1 MPNYCEC
8 GCGLFVQCKGAYH
21 KGHNPPG
28 VDRDPSG
35 RIKEYSDKSYPI
47 QGPIQRAK
55 KQKRDHEEAVER
67 IKGMPNDEGVMSAE
81 AAQEFAKT
89 ILNAPANSIVPER
102 ILKQVTEAMDLD
114 DLSDEATFDQVL
126 DLSEASFY
134 VGYTGQALEDEA
146 LRWLTLRGT
155 EKLDEVTGDYIPSGT
170 RNRPVLLYP
179 DDSTITMAKAQTHL
193 GFAYFEVYAS
203 TLKINARAVEK
214 ALQVLKMALP
224 LGRRLWRCADKGS
237 KFDKEIDGKVHKV
250 YITISPRIGSLIAK
264 GEIKINY

>member
-1 MPNYCEC
+1 MPVHCAC
-8 GCGLFVQCKGAYH
+8 GCGLRVSHSGAFR

-35 RIKEYSDKSYPI
+35 RIKELSDKWHPI
-47 QGPIQRAK
+47 NGPIQRAK
-55 KQKRDHEEAVER
+55 KQKHEHEEAVER
-67 IKGMPNDEGVMSAE
+67 IKGMPNDEGIMSAE

-89 ILNAPANSIVPER
+89 ILNAPATSIVPEW
-102 ILKQVTEAMDLD
+102 ILEHVKAAMDLD

-134 VGYTGQALEDEA
+134 VGYTGQGLEDEA
-146 LRWLTLRGT
+146 LRWLTLRGN
-155 EKLDEVTGDYIPSGT
+155 EKLDEVTGEYTTSGT

-179 DDSTITMAKAQTHL
+179 DGSTISMTKAETHL

>member
-8 GCGLFVQCKGAYH
+8 GCGLFVQCKGAYR

-28 VDRDPSG
+28 VDRDPGG
-35 RIKEYSDKSYPI
+35 RIKEYNDISNPI
-47 QGPIQRAK
+47 YRAK
-55 KQKRDHEEAVER
+55 KQKREHEEAVER
-67 IKGMPNDEGVMSAE
+67 IKCMPNDEGVMSAE

-134 VGYTGQALEDEA
+134 VGYTGQGLEDEA
-146 LRWLTLRGT
+146 LRWLTLRGS

-179 DDSTITMAKAQTHL
+179 DDSTISMTKAQTHL
-193 GFAYFEVYAS
+193 GFVYFEVYAS